1 MEKVTIGKGIKALD
15 ALGKIQ
21 SLLAAAMH
29 LNASDEETELQ
40 LELMNKPKSFA
51 RCGRT
56 THTAWQK
63 VRFQQW
69 QRW

>member
-1 MEKVTIGKGIKALD
+1 MEKVTSGKGIKALD

-40 LELMNKPKSFA
+40 LELINLAESIAAKTLES
-51 RCGRT
+51 C
-56 THTAWQK
+56 Q
-63 VRFQQW
+63 
-69 QRW
+69 